1 MYDVTTVRLR
11 FVAAVAVAIPLVACS
26 TPDSPAEAP
35 PTTATV
41 PALADD
47 APGAA
52 VAGAPHV
59 ADVIATG
66 LDTPW
71 GLAFLPDG
79 SALVTER
86 NSGRVLLVSPGAP
99 VREVGVVDDVVAVRE
114 SGLLGVAVSPDFD
127 TDGAV
132 YLYATTTAGNRVF
145 RATFD
150 GTTLTDP
157 QVIVDGIP
165 AGPTHNGGRLS
176 FGPDGMLYIT
186 TGEAGEQDLAQDPA
200 SLGGKIL
207 RVTPDGA
214 PAPGNPDPSSPVY
227 SLGHRNVQGLAFDD
241 EGRLW
246 ASEFGQSDADEL
258 NLIVAG
264 GNYGWPLVE
273 GVGGGDEFV
282 DPVLTWP
289 VAQASPS
296 GLAYRDGTLWLGA
309 LRGERL
315 WRIDIG
321 SEQPT
326 ATEFFTDEYGRLR
339 TVVVAPDRSLW
350 VTTSNHDS
358 SGTPGPE
365 DDRILRVEVP

>member
-1 MYDVTTVRLR
+1 MTTVRLR

-41 PALADD
+41 PALAGDD

-321 SEQPT
+321 SDQPT